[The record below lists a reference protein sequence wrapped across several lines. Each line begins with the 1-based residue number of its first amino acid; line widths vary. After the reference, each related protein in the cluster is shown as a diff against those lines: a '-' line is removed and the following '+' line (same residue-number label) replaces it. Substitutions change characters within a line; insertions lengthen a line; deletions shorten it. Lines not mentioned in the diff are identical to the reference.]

1 MKITKNQLR
10 RIIREEVTRTLCEGT
25 LFVQR
30 GDYGGVSV
38 YDDNADYISVGEMV
52 LDLIESGDTDFFRGN
67 QGVDEKALERLTRK
81 HEEMYYEDLRG
92 MKKWDSDVFPDYYR
106 VDLDRVLRFYAR
118 LKNHSLKE
126 IDNDDHDDG
135 EYDFEGYCS

>member
-10 RIIREEVTRTLCEGT
+10 RIIREEVARTLHEGT

-38 YDDNADYISVGEMV
+38 YDDNDNDITVGEMV

-67 QGVDEKALERLTRK
+67 QGVDEQALERLTRK

-106 VDLDRVLRFYAR
+106 VDLDRVLRLYAR
-118 LKNHSLKE
+118 LKNHSLEE
-126 IDNDDHDDG
+126 ISDDEDDG
-135 EYDFEGYCS
+135 EYDFEGYYS

>member
-10 RIIREEVTRTLCEGT
+10 RIIREEVTRTLHEGT

-38 YDDNADYISVGEMV
+38 YDDNDNDISVGEMV

-67 QGVDEKALERLTRK
+67 QGVDEQALERLTRK

-106 VDLDRVLRFYAR
+106 VDLDRVLRLYAR
-118 LKNHSLKE
+118 LKNHNLEE
-126 IDNDDHDDG
+126 ISDDEDDG
-135 EYDFEGYCS
+135 EYDFEGYYS